1 MKGSYTLAIVV
12 CFIIILIVRSV
23 YKSISDK
30 NTKIKWPPHVSKCPD
45 YWVLKKDNASECK
58 PMTSDDTTK
67 INSFNG
73 SNTSAPAYTGSN
85 LDEFR
90 ETVMLDRS
98 FNHWDG
104 ISNIDNKN

>member
-58 PMTSDDTTK
+58 PMTSDDTNDENKPSSTVK
-67 INSFNG
+67 PSVPKTG
-73 SNTSAPAYTGSN
+73 GTTAPQTN
-85 LDEFR
+85 
-90 ETVMLDRS
+90 
-98 FNHWDG
+98 
-104 ISNIDNKN
+104 